1 MTEISIHKKAT
12 GAHPV
17 DIVSL
22 PIGGRYANNL
32 FEEHL
37 STSLTD
43 EKSEFVQK
51 CKEEHTVAWLD
62 LVLKFEAARKAVR
75 YTVESNVSIDINYG
89 FSEAYNKITGNK
101 LSEVMPGREDKDIM
115 QIILSKTGKLILNG
129 KVTMNICNNV
139 MQLIYQELD
148 KIMKKNKLRYRGI
161 LLTGGF
167 AESTFVREFLCSKQ
181 ETKEMMPIQMFT
193 PENSTSLL
201 TVGAIAS
208 AKQKHELGHTIAVIY
223 NAIHQEKEGV
233 LSKIKGQNTPNKKLI
248 GKLFPL
254 LVKGQTIDVGKY
266 YEFGPLHTVPTDHEG
281 CICAE
286 VVYIPESMEIIKT
299 TEYYSPEWYKD
310 KVTIDTL
317 KIHVPQNDHGFLHNL
332 NFDVVC
338 DFYEFNITMT
348 LPTSKP
354 RKTVTHKCEYMPP
367 KWMKREK
374 QNVKPPK
381 HKEQKQRQPQE
392 GVLLE
397 EDGSKQNAQIPKY
410 RVTDSYKKATA
421 QSYQ

>member
-1 MTEISIHKKAT
+1 M
-12 GAHPV
+12 

-22 PIGGRYANNL
+22 PIGGRCVNNQ
-32 FEEHL
+32 FEELL
-37 STSLTD
+37 SAS
-43 EKSEFVQK
+43 VQFEGSK
-51 CKEEHTVAWLD
+51 FIEECKEKYISAWLD
-62 LVLKFEAARKAVR
+62 VALKFESAKKAIC
-75 YTVESNVSIDINYG
+75 YTEESNICIDMFYG
-89 FSEAYNKITGNK
+89 FSEAFTYITERN
-101 LSEVMPGREDKDIM
+101 LLEVLPRRDDKDAM
-115 QIILSKTGKLILNG
+115 QMTLAETGKLHLNG
-129 KVTMNICNNV
+129 KVTMHMCSNV

-148 KIMKKNKLRYRGI
+148 KIMKKNKLKYRGI

-167 AESTFVREFLCSKQ
+167 GESTFVREFLCSKQ
-181 ETKEMMPIQMFT
+181 ETKEMIPVQMFT

-286 VVYIPESMEIIKT
+286 VVYIPESMEIIKA

-381 HKEQKQRQPQE
+381 H
-392 GVLLE
+392 
-397 EDGSKQNAQIPKY
+397 NAPVPPK
-410 RVTDSYKKATA
+410 D
-421 QSYQ
+421 